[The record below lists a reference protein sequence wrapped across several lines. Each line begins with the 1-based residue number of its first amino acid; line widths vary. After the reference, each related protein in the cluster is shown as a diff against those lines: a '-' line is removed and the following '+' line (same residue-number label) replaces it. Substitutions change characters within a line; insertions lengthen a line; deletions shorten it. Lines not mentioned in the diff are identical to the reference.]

1 MQTEIHLGRD
11 DQPNGLRRTW
21 AGLRWRLY
29 RPGPGTGWEEVERPK

>member
-1 MQTEIHLGRD
+1 MQTEMHLGRD

-21 AGLRWRLY
+21 AGLRRSLY